1 MAGDT
6 LTQVTGLLKEA
17 LDVHGSVMHVVL
29 STGEGVVVAAVS
41 REEEIGPHILSTVS
55 AAITWAGTTILSQM
69 SSDHPLQY
77 QHSTEKHLILSLIQ
91 TNYQLVVVFEK
102 HKKYED
108 TVGDSLSTLQSLAT
122 RIELVM
128 GSSPEFRDESILGRI
143 VKAIPEIGQA
153 MLITAEGMPVRSVG
167 FGDQTETAA
176 LAGSMFA
183 NGLTLSQTT
192 DWLLMNTNDVN
203 LFISR
208 VDDARL
214 LVVVVR
220 GEESAGVIQRI
231 KSFLVEGL

>member
-220 GEESAGVIQRI
+220 GEESARVIQRI